1 MLRPIWPFAR
11 KRRPRRLQSLADDP
25 DLVFDW
31 KTEYPTGAEKASEM
45 FSYISTAWSRL
56 GRPRSQRV
64 VEVALRFAEARR
76 DGERAQMRLIPAKAG
91 AGCIDSP
98 LEEDGFELAV
108 P

>member
-1 MLRPIWPFAR
+1 MGGHAR
-11 KRRPRRLQSLADDP
+11 K
-25 DLVFDW
+25 
-31 KTEYPTGAEKASEM
+31 E
-45 FSYISTAWSRL
+45 
-56 GRPRSQRV
+56 V